1 MGNEECPL
9 TNKELK
15 EIVEECAIRVEEI
28 EMIFPIK
35 GEVMYYLSGLMP
47 VAMIVVATVLTVVGT
62 TPQQKEVAS
71 DIMKL
76 ALIGLVLYRIDRV
89 FEYVKTRFDMYD
101 AMSGVEEENEQ
112 PAKD

>member
-1 MGNEECPL
+1 MGNVECPL

-15 EIVEECAIRVEEI
+15 EIVEVCATRVEEI
-28 EMIFPIK
+28 EMMFPIK
-35 GEVMYYLSGLMP
+35 GELMFYLSGLAP
-47 VAMIVVATVLTVVGT
+47 VVMIVIATVLTVVGT
-62 TPQQKEVAS
+62 TPQQKETAS

-76 ALIGLVLYRIDRV
+76 ALIGLLLYRIDRV

-101 AMSGVEEENEQ
+101 AMSGIEEENEQ